1 MNSSFLWNRIKNIA
15 FGIVIHKI
23 TLKMKLSSVT
33 SLNMLAI
40 NKIIPNEAI
49 VTKKYLKNSLKYSN
63 TLLPYRCLNNTYGST
78 QKHTVIVDIVVPT
91 NTPNIPILF
100 TNINENIKL
109 TIDSIIGLYLS
120 FQNNPAVSLNIFAGR
135 LMLVK

>member
-63 TLLPYRCLNNTYGST
+63 TLLPYNSYKRIY
-78 QKHTVIVDIVVPT
+78 
-91 NTPNIPILF
+91 
-100 TNINENIKL
+100 
-109 TIDSIIGLYLS
+109 
-120 FQNNPAVSLNIFAGR
+120 
-135 LMLVK
+135 